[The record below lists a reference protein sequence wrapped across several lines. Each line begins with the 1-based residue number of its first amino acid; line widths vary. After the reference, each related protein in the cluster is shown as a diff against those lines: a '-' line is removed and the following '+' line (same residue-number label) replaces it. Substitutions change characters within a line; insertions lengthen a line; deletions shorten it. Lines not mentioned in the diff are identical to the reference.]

1 MARPV
6 KGFTTRPPVATPRLS
21 NGPVVDMRSIS
32 LRPATEVRKASM
44 SALLSSVVN
53 SSTRGCSGEM
63 TANVMPKEVSGRV
76 VNTFSGSTSLRALPS
91 SSATA
96 RPNSV
101 PSERP
106 IQWRCMTLTFSGQ
119 STVSMSSSSCWA

>member
-1 MARPV
+1 MAWPV

-21 NGPVVDMRSIS
+21 SGPVVDMRSIS
-32 LRPATEVRKASM
+32 LRPSTDVLKASTA
-44 SALLSSVVN
+44 ALRSSLVS
-53 SSTRGCSGEM
+53 SSTRGCSGET

-76 VNTFSGSTSLRALPS
+76 VNTASGSTSLRAFPS
-91 SSATA
+91 PSAIG

-119 STVSMSSSSCWA
+119 STVSMSSRSCWA